1 MATKPT
7 STEVMTNALTNQLA
21 QTTKVHFNLD
31 QNAIITTEDKVRL
44 VLLTHLAV
52 LEQKK
57 FWIAPSGIFITIL
70 TSFVTTNFKD
80 FWFPAA
86 TWEAIF
92 LLSGVASFVWLLVA
106 LKQAYSAPSVDDI
119 VSELKKSGQGNPD
132 VPISGYPAVPEGR
145 FAGKTTSTP

>member
-7 STEVMTNALTNQLA
+7 STEVMTTALTNQLA
-21 QTTKVHFNLD
+21 QNTRVHFNLD

-44 VLLTHLAV
+44 VLLTHLTV
-52 LEQKK
+52 LEKK
-57 FWIAPSGIFITIL
+57 NSWIAPAGTFITIL

-80 FWFPAA
+80 FWLPAS

-92 LLSGVASFVWLLVA
+92 LLSGVASFVWLIVA

-119 VSELKKSGQGNPD
+119 VSELKTSVQSNPG
-132 VPISGYPAVPEGR
+132 VSISG
-145 FAGKTTSTP
+145 

>member
-7 STEVMTNALTNQLA
+7 STEVMTTALTNQLA
-21 QTTKVHFNLD
+21 QNTRVHFNLD

-44 VLLTHLAV
+44 VLLTHLAI

-57 FWIAPSGIFITIL
+57 SWIAPAGIFIAIL

-80 FWFPAA
+80 FWLPAS

-92 LLSGVASFVWLLVA
+92 LLSGVASFVWLLIA

-119 VSELKKSGQGNPD
+119 VSELKKSGQSNPEA
-132 VPISGYPAVPEGR
+132 PIGG
-145 FAGKTTSTP
+145 

>member
-7 STEVMTNALTNQLA
+7 STEVMTTALTNQLA
-21 QTTKVHFNLD
+21 QNTRVHFNLD

-44 VLLTHLAV
+44 VLLTHLSI

-57 FWIAPSGIFITIL
+57 SWIAPAGVFITIL

-80 FWFPAA
+80 FLLPAS

-92 LLSGVASFVWLLVA
+92 LLSGVASFVWLVVA

-119 VSELKKSGQGNPD
+119 VSELKTSGQSNPG
-132 VPISGYPAVPEGR
+132 VPISG
-145 FAGKTTSTP
+145 